1 MKLRPKSKQNFYCF
15 SPPVMLAT
23 LALELIFLVYVIAKY
38 KMTTLSRLVGSI
50 LFFLA
55 VFQLAEYFV
64 CGGLWGNAL
73 TWSRIGFVAIT
84 ILPALGI
91 HLLYTIAGKG
101 WNNLIGTVYGMTIA
115 WIVVF
120 AVSEKVFSGNIC
132 AGNYVIFQV
141 KPAVSYLYTAHYFFW
156 LFVGTYLCI
165 KFSKSLKDANSK
177 KALLLFGLG
186 YATLLVPT
194 TTVNLLKPETL
205 SGVPSIMCGLAIV
218 LAGILTFGI
227 MPLVAKPRTARK

>member
-1 MKLRPKSKQNFYCF
+1 
-15 SPPVMLAT
+15 
-23 LALELIFLVYVIAKY
+23 
-38 KMTTLSRLVGSI
+38 MTTLSRLVVSI
-50 LFFLA
+50 LFLLA

-64 CGGLWGNAL
+64 CGGIGGNAL

-101 WNNLIGTVYGMTIA
+101 WNNLIGSVYGMTIA
-115 WIVVF
+115 WIVLF
-120 AVSEKVFSGNIC
+120 AVSEKVFSGHVC

-141 KPAVSYLYTAHYFFW
+141 KPAVSYLYTLYYYFW
-156 LFVGTYLCI
+156 LIFGAYLCI
-165 KFSKSLKDANSK
+165 RFSENLKDDKSK

-194 TTVNLLKPETL
+194 ATLNLLKPETL

-218 LAGILTFGI
+218 LAGILTFSV
-227 MPLVAKPRTARK
+227 MPLIAKQRTVKE